1 MNGMPQQGAI
11 PPQPGMMDQIRAKLA
26 ALRGMAPTPQQ
37 PTPQQP
43 TPQQPTPPPEM
54 LGTGAAARAGTA
66 LQGRSEALRRAM
78 EAQGVQ

>member
-1 MNGMPQQGAI
+1 MKGNIMNGMPQQGVM
-11 PPQPGMMDQIRAKLA
+11 PPQPGMMDRIRAKLA

-37 PTPQQP
+37 PTPQP
-43 TPQQPTPPPEM
+43 GV